1 MPRGNPV
8 GPAPRIMGTFK
19 EGGDVPKTGHY
30 KLHEGEKVITKN
42 QKDQMS
48 HAFGLAQSHLAHEKA
63 PEPEH
68 KMPRKK
74 IKHVVVSKS
83 HNNGYLMT
91 HKHHPPHEHPSE
103 QHDETHVAANKEEMM
118 KHMAAEQNQPEPPME
133 EAGEDPGQQQME
145 QAIGMK

>member
-74 IKHVVVSKS
+74 LKS
-83 HNNGYLMT
+83 VHTRRAKNGGFIM
-91 HKHHPPHEHPSE
+91 KHEHHAPHNMQEHDSE
-103 QHDETHVAANKEEMM
+103 HTAGTEAEMLQHMKE
-118 KHMAAEQNQPEPPME
+118 NQPEAPPDPE
-133 EAGEDPGQQQME
+133 EMGESGGAAQME